1 MDTLAPRF
9 QALADPNRLRILLL
23 LGQRQELCL
32 CHLESLLDLPAST
45 TSRHLSLL
53 KQAGLVRARRAGR
66 WVHFALESGEAGHW
80 LQWLLALPEL
90 GAERARLAGLLETWL
105 ETHGGETCRT

>member
-1 MDTLAPRF
+1 MEDLRRRF

-45 TSRHLSLL
+45 TSRHLALL

-66 WVHFALESGEAGHW
+66 WVYFALEQEEAGHW
-80 LQWLLALPEL
+80 LDWLFTLPEL
-90 GAERARLAGLLETWL
+90 GPERERVAALLETWL
-105 ETHGGETCRT
+105 TTHGGDTCQA